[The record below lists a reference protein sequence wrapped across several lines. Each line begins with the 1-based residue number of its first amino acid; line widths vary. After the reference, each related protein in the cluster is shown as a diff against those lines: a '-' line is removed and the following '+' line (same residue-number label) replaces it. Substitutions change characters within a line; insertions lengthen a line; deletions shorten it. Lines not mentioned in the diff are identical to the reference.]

1 MEGIEDKKH
10 IINTRDSKGLKAGL
24 KRARHILLSGGV
36 VVFPT
41 ESFYGLGVNALDE
54 KAVQQLFKIKQRD
67 ENHPVLIL
75 IPSLDS
81 LNRFVIDIPD
91 LAFKLIDHYWPGGL
105 TLLFKAGPDISTLLT
120 ANTDKIGVRLSSHHI
135 ATALAQTIDNPI
147 TGTSANISG
156 QPPCINT
163 DEVLRQMRTDI
174 DLILDGGKTQGGLG
188 STILDVTVN
197 PPKVLREGMITSEQ
211 LSEFF

>member
-1 MEGIEDKKH
+1 MEGIADKNH

-24 KRARHILLSGGV
+24 DRACRILLSGGV

-41 ESFYGLGVNALDE
+41 ESFYGLGVNASDE
-54 KAVQQLFKIKQRD
+54 NAIQQLFKIKQRD
-67 ENHPVLIL
+67 KNHPVLIL

-91 LAFKLIDHYWPGGL
+91 LAFELMDHYWPGGL
-105 TLLFKAGPDISTLLT
+105 TLLFKAGPAISTLLT
-120 ANTDKIGVRLSSHHI
+120 ANTGKIGVRLSSHHI
-135 ATALAQTIDNPI
+135 ATALAQTIDSPI

-163 DEVLRQMRTDI
+163 DEILTQMGTDI
-174 DLILDGGKTQGGLG
+174 DLILDGGETQGGLG

-197 PPKVLREGMITSEQ
+197 PPQVLREGMIASEQ
-211 LSEFF
+211 LNEFF

>member
-1 MEGIEDKKH
+1 LEGIADKNH
-10 IINTRDSKGLKAGL
+10 IINTGDSKRLKTGL

-36 VVFPT
+36 VAFPT

-54 KAVQQLFKIKQRD
+54 KAIQRLFKIKQRD
-67 ENHPVLIL
+67 KNHPILIL

-81 LNRFVIDIPD
+81 LNRFVIDIPE
-91 LAFKLIDHYWPGGL
+91 LAFKLMDHYWPGGL
-105 TLLFKAGPDISTLLT
+105 TLVFKAGHDISTLLT

-156 QPPCINT
+156 QSPCTNT
-163 DEVLRQMRTDI
+163 TEVSRQMGMDI
-174 DLILDGGKTQGGLG
+174 DLILDGGKTQGGMG

-197 PPKVLREGMITSEQ
+197 PPKLLREGMITIEQ